1 MAPGLSGVTLINIR
15 APDGAR
21 CRRLQLRRKYAPV
34 SSDLRVS
41 QSGSG
46 VSSRTVC
53 GASVIR
59 RLEKQGRR
67 AAVNGSE
74 NRHTALLVMTD
85 SCPWLM
91 VRQSGIGTHPTLL
104 SDRPAWPSS
113 RNLARPPECRL
124 SVVLLTLA
132 SLMTVT
138 APRPLMAATVA
149 IRPIA
154 CPSSRRRRSC
164 ASLWPPP
171 PPLLA
176 SFPVPARL
184 PDTSWQPSDSSS
196 EPPCMCR
203 GPSRTAIRHPL
214 WRRSR

>member
-1 MAPGLSGVTLINIR
+1 MHMQFR

-21 CRRLQLRRKYAPV
+21 CRRLQLRRQYAPF
-34 SSDLRVS
+34 SSDLQVS
-41 QSGSG
+41 QSGAG

-53 GASVIR
+53 GAPVIR
-59 RLEKQGRR
+59 RLAKQGRR
-67 AAVNGSE
+67 AAVNGPE

-91 VRQSGIGTHPTLL
+91 VRQSGIGTHPTLHPA
-104 SDRPAWPSS
+104 RPAWPSS
-113 RNLARPPECRL
+113 RNRARPPECRL
-124 SVVLLTLA
+124 SVVLLTFA

-138 APRPLMAATVA
+138 APRPLMAATVP
-149 IRPIA
+149 IRPMA
-154 CPSSRRRRSC
+154 CPTSRRRRSC
-164 ASLWPPP
+164 ASLCP

-196 EPPCMCR
+196 EPRCRCR
-203 GPSRTAIRHPL
+203 GPSRTAIQHPL